1 MYALTDLMDRNASA
15 VGCELLRSGLG
26 LAFLYQ
32 QGDWFGAGSYSPF
45 INYILGAYF
54 IASIAITG
62 WFVIKHRKEDQ
73 GVLVKA

>member
-1 MYALTDLMDRNASA
+1 MDKCISL
-15 VGCELLRSGLG
+15 GFELLRSGLG

-32 QGDWFGAGSYSPF
+32 QDDWFGAVSYFSF